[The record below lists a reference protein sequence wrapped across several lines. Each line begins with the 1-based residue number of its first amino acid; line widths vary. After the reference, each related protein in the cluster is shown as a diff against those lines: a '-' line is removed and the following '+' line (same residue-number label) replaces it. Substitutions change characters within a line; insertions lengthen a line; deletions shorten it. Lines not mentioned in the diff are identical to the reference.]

1 MFSSRQGFGSDE
13 QLPISRVI
21 SESLGQRQPFHD
33 VTATE
38 VSNHGRTMNSS
49 RATFS
54 LRDNISLGNVET
66 RRASSKSPETPRGG
80 MEGTWASPEQ
90 ENRVSFSGART
101 HELEGLLKLKEERIA
116 TLAGE
121 VAQLQGRD
129 NEAGMQRNEIQLQLQ
144 TKQAEVEIME
154 RKLDA
159 LKRDVEMKE
168 NENHDLRES
177 MTIRDNDIARKDQ
190 ELQQAGV
197 LFQQLSTQ
205 LEVKMKGLVE
215 QLQFKDN
222 ALQAKDQELGENNKT
237 MQELKQRLLEIGQ
250 KLQAVDAEKQAAQVK
265 TTQLE
270 GQIVM
275 LNSAVEQRMG
285 EMGCH
290 VQQERQNSSRAME
303 EERHKFEQAIH
314 LEKLTNKELETK
326 LETLQEV
333 GKEKSRAVEE
343 LLDQNKELQ
352 QKVGC
357 FEESVRVLR
366 DDFATE
372 KDQGKDLNVK
382 MAGLEGQLTAHES
395 TIEALRADLAAARD
409 ALAEKDKCLLAS
421 SHSAENAHEKSQAL
435 LAEATRQREA
445 GEAEAKRMLE
455 TRVVEVRR
463 EGELLA
469 EGMKREGELLVA
481 EARREGEALAAEARR
496 EAELLV
502 AETRREAEA
511 LAAEARRE
519 GETQLQAL
527 KVQMETQLE
536 EVVEAKERSTSEP
549 LLLAKQELSTLLAE
563 ERATSAQAAR
573 VAETEVQAAR
583 VAMDDMRHRL
593 QEAQGQVQHRET
605 QLDEQRA
612 MSMEA
617 LEKLRESGQ
626 AELREERE
634 TARVQLRENEEAAR
648 SQEQE
653 QKAAMHSQLQELKE
667 TAAARAN
674 ELQSK
679 LQTAAAEE
687 RAKLECKLEESHLR
701 LEAVVA
707 EKAGSGER
715 VAMLEK
721 EAAAQIEAARELRG
735 ELKESRERLEES
747 RERLEESR
755 EKVEEVKGILGEREQ
770 ALLGAEQAHAEEA
783 KRSATRL
790 DELTAQVA
798 ALDGKLAD
806 QTELTLHSKHE
817 VDMLKMEAQQ
827 RVQSQG
833 LEWERPR
840 SITGQSW
847 RRSGSERLEEAAAA
861 SAVHVRRLTDKVAM
875 AKQECRDLQ
884 GELSTVKEELNSLRT
899 ETALGPERMKAQK
912 AEWEGRTKLVEVEVD
927 SLRQLL
933 TGKEADLQKAA
944 EQAEAARQALR
955 DCEGAHSE
963 AVIESQK
970 AQATASAMA
979 RSHSAQVLELT
990 GRLEALEGTCSS
1002 LHAELGECR
1011 KLSGET
1017 EKELEMTQSTLS
1029 STQKSLAEA
1038 EGSLSTATGS
1048 LQLAQMT
1055 IGQQEDQVARL
1066 EESKEKEVAALC
1078 EKLKRSM
1085 ASSKEKSLQLSLR
1098 EATFEHDHTAVQTHA
1113 NKLAVRSE
1121 SLERELEEKNQTLVW
1136 CLMQTEQLKATV
1148 AEREAELQQLAEQ
1161 KNSELRHKLDAA
1173 VAESKRALKQ
1183 LEADKDAL
1191 LVDSRAK
1198 AQLDISAL
1206 KKQQESK
1213 LAYTEAKCA
1222 ELQHNASTK
1231 TAAWEREAAASRERL
1246 EALQRDAAFFLEEM
1260 QEVSSTA
1267 GGTID
1272 ELKSER
1278 DLAMKQL
1285 TQKDADLREAKSA
1298 LVSLQVELEGF
1309 RKVRHRSP
1317 TTGSAA
1323 AMQSATE
1330 ERGGASSLPSRALH
1344 PPYVGAPA
1352 SSDDHLHQANQPI
1365 DLNHPQIATGP
1376 SVGAFWAN
1384 QLPAQNSDSW

>member
-1 MFSSRQGFGSDE
+1 
-13 QLPISRVI
+13 
-21 SESLGQRQPFHD
+21 
-33 VTATE
+33 
-38 VSNHGRTMNSS
+38 
-49 RATFS
+49 
-54 LRDNISLGNVET
+54 
-66 RRASSKSPETPRGG
+66 

-409 ALAEKDKCLLAS
+409 ALAEKDKMTCFLKEGLGDHRPSEAS
-421 SHSAENAHEKSQAL
+421 VGGGPTGTAGQAL

-593 QEAQGQVQHRET
+593 QEAQGQ
-605 QLDEQRA
+605 
-612 MSMEA
+612 
-617 LEKLRESGQ
+617 
-626 AELREERE
+626 
-634 TARVQLRENEEAAR
+634 
-648 SQEQE
+648 
-653 QKAAMHSQLQELKE
+653 
-667 TAAARAN
+667 
-674 ELQSK
+674 
-679 LQTAAAEE
+679 
-687 RAKLECKLEESHLR
+687 
-701 LEAVVA
+701 
-707 EKAGSGER
+707 
-715 VAMLEK
+715 
-721 EAAAQIEAARELRG
+721 
-735 ELKESRERLEES
+735 
-747 RERLEESR
+747 
-755 EKVEEVKGILGEREQ
+755 
-770 ALLGAEQAHAEEA
+770 
-783 KRSATRL
+783 
-790 DELTAQVA
+790 
-798 ALDGKLAD
+798 
-806 QTELTLHSKHE
+806 
-817 VDMLKMEAQQ
+817 
-827 RVQSQG
+827 
-833 LEWERPR
+833 
-840 SITGQSW
+840 
-847 RRSGSERLEEAAAA
+847 
-861 SAVHVRRLTDKVAM
+861 
-875 AKQECRDLQ
+875 
-884 GELSTVKEELNSLRT
+884 
-899 ETALGPERMKAQK
+899 
-912 AEWEGRTKLVEVEVD
+912 
-927 SLRQLL
+927 
-933 TGKEADLQKAA
+933 
-944 EQAEAARQALR
+944 
-955 DCEGAHSE
+955 
-963 AVIESQK
+963 
-970 AQATASAMA
+970 
-979 RSHSAQVLELT
+979 
-990 GRLEALEGTCSS
+990 
-1002 LHAELGECR
+1002 
-1011 KLSGET
+1011 
-1017 EKELEMTQSTLS
+1017 
-1029 STQKSLAEA
+1029 
-1038 EGSLSTATGS
+1038 
-1048 LQLAQMT
+1048 
-1055 IGQQEDQVARL
+1055 
-1066 EESKEKEVAALC
+1066 
-1078 EKLKRSM
+1078 
-1085 ASSKEKSLQLSLR
+1085 
-1098 EATFEHDHTAVQTHA
+1098 
-1113 NKLAVRSE
+1113 
-1121 SLERELEEKNQTLVW
+1121 
-1136 CLMQTEQLKATV
+1136 
-1148 AEREAELQQLAEQ
+1148 
-1161 KNSELRHKLDAA
+1161 
-1173 VAESKRALKQ
+1173 
-1183 LEADKDAL
+1183 
-1191 LVDSRAK
+1191 
-1198 AQLDISAL
+1198 
-1206 KKQQESK
+1206 
-1213 LAYTEAKCA
+1213 
-1222 ELQHNASTK
+1222 
-1231 TAAWEREAAASRERL
+1231 
-1246 EALQRDAAFFLEEM
+1246 
-1260 QEVSSTA
+1260 
-1267 GGTID
+1267 
-1272 ELKSER
+1272 
-1278 DLAMKQL
+1278 
-1285 TQKDADLREAKSA
+1285 
-1298 LVSLQVELEGF
+1298 
-1309 RKVRHRSP
+1309 
-1317 TTGSAA
+1317 
-1323 AMQSATE
+1323 
-1330 ERGGASSLPSRALH
+1330 
-1344 PPYVGAPA
+1344 
-1352 SSDDHLHQANQPI
+1352 
-1365 DLNHPQIATGP
+1365 
-1376 SVGAFWAN
+1376 
-1384 QLPAQNSDSW
+1384 